1 MWLGFTVCRGEC
13 MLRADRALNLR
24 GVSSALPAADEAEQP
39 VPTTVRAFPT
49 WETHLSMAL
58 NLSQYP

>member
-1 MWLGFTVCRGEC
+1 MCLGFTFCWGEC
-13 MLRADRALNLR
+13 VVGADRALNSR
-24 GVSSALPAADEAEQP
+24 GVSSALPVADEAEQA
-39 VPTTVRAFPT
+39 VPTSVRAFPS